1 VSPALATVNIGLG
14 IAYLAIGTLVVID
27 MLRTDQERGFSHF
40 GAAFAALA
48 FTCGPHHLAHGLHVG
63 FEGRSPGVLDLIAV
77 CIGLPTA
84 AVWVYLRIES
94 FRGGAGDRFVPST
107 PIWLLAIP
115 TLLGIYA
122 TALAAAMIDHAGGG
136 LHDPVQ
142 VIPNLLLV
150 GLYGAIAFLLVRT
163 QLHNRRPLG
172 GWSISGLALAGIF
185 VTCSA
190 MHLVYAYYVL
200 TGLYGPDVHGIVAG
214 WISVPAAAY
223 FLWVVYALY
232 RGSFYDW
239 NGAPGGGSDI
249 TIPRPRSRS
258 QALPAAAVA
267 SPVDAS
273 TTALP

>member
-1 VSPALATVNIGLG
+1 MSAALAAVNIGLG
-14 IAYLAIGTLVVID
+14 VAYLIIGTLVVTE
-27 MLRTDQERGFSHF
+27 MFGSEERGFSHF

-63 FEGRSPGVLDLIAV
+63 FEGRSPGVLDLITV
-77 CIGLPTA
+77 CVGLPTA

-94 FRGGAGDRFVPST
+94 YRGGAGDRFVPST
-107 PIWLLAIP
+107 PIWLLALP

-136 LHDPVQ
+136 LHDPLKVL
-142 VIPNLLLV
+142 PNLLLV
-150 GLYGAIAFLLVRT
+150 GLYGAIAFFLVRT
-163 QLHNRRPLG
+163 QLHNRRPLR
-172 GWSISGLALAGIF
+172 GWSMSGLSLAGIF

-200 TGLYGPDVHGIVAG
+200 TGLYGPDVHGLIAG

-223 FLWVVYALY
+223 FLWVVHALY

-239 NGAPGGGSDI
+239 NAAPGGSSDL
-249 TIPRPRSRS
+249 TIPQTRPRT
-258 QALPAAAVA
+258 QVMPGAAVPA
-267 SPVDAS
+267 PVDAS
-273 TTALP
+273 TSAVP